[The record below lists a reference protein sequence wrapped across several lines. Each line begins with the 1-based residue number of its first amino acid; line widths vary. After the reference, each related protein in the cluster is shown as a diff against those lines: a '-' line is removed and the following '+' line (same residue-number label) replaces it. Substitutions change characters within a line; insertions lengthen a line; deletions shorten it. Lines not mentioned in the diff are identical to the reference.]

1 MPYGPH
7 KITKVR
13 QVAIPAEL
21 LHAVGL
27 EVGDFIHYRLSDH
40 DPYVIEIIPSD
51 VLERRYG
58 QERIR
63 KPWNAWAN
71 HRPQTTCSL
80 TEAIETLDPSEPT
93 HAHWLRACVDR
104 GSRDSGTLTPKACIS
119 AGFIRALPAL

>member
-1 MPYGPH
+1 MHVSMPYGPH

-51 VLERRYG
+51 ILERRYRAG
-58 QERIR
+58 ADSEALERLS
-63 KPWNAWAN
+63 
-71 HRPQTTCSL
+71 Q
-80 TEAIETLDPSEPT
+80 PSTPDDM
-93 HAHWLRACVDR
+93 LPDR
-104 GSRDSGTLTPKACIS
+104 SNRESGPK
-119 AGFIRALPAL
+119 

>member
-58 QERIR
+58 AGVDAEAVERMSQPPI
-63 KPWNAWAN
+63 PDDML
-71 HRPQTTCSL
+71 P
-80 TEAIETLDPSEPT
+80 
-93 HAHWLRACVDR
+93 DR
-104 GSRDSGTLTPKACIS
+104 SDRDSGPK
-119 AGFIRALPAL
+119 

>member
-51 VLERRYG
+51 VLERRYRAAADSEAL
-58 QERIR
+58 ERLSQ
-63 KPWNAWAN
+63 P
-71 HRPQTTCSL
+71 L
-80 TEAIETLDPSEPT
+80 TPDDLLP
-93 HAHWLRACVDR
+93 DR
-104 GSRDSGTLTPKACIS
+104 SNRDSGPK
-119 AGFIRALPAL
+119 

>member
-1 MPYGPH
+1 MHVSMPYGPH

-27 EVGDFIHYRLSDH
+27 EIGDFIHYRLSDH

-58 QERIR
+58 AGADSEALERLS
-63 KPWNAWAN
+63 
-71 HRPQTTCSL
+71 Q
-80 TEAIETLDPSEPT
+80 PSTPDDM
-93 HAHWLRACVDR
+93 HPDR
-104 GSRDSGTLTPKACIS
+104 SNRDSGPK
-119 AGFIRALPAL
+119 